1 MWKIRKQPVLFLEF
15 LCSVDD
21 LCFKDSLKRLSSNNC
36 HLDENNLD
44 TIMLKI
50 RPKFENLSNLDLRDN
65 NIQNMHPLLN
75 KIKNND
81 DAEFVPSKPLRI
93 LDLYEN
99 PIFEQMKDDPEEKT
113 DMLSFLC
120 RSIYNIG
127 GYERSHYD
135 SKINKGG
142 TDGSGDRRSLP
153 LSMWPSTVLVRAHE
167 NSDQIYNLAD
177 TDDDDD
183 DVDVDVDDDE
193 EFFLKRDATGIY
205 DLFRNG
211 LVGRHDWN
219 WNDGVDNNNSGIDT
233 HK

>member
-127 GYERSHYD
+127 GSMRYRCDTDIKYALR
-135 SKINKGG
+135 INHAGRKRIVEGSAG
-142 TDGSGDRRSLP
+142 TRSLRRFP
-153 LSMWPSTVLVRAHE
+153 LSMWPTLIRKVLPNLLQQYRILYVR
-167 NSDQIYNLAD
+167 
-177 TDDDDD
+177 
-183 DVDVDVDDDE
+183 
-193 EFFLKRDATGIY
+193 
-205 DLFRNG
+205 
-211 LVGRHDWN
+211 RH
-219 WNDGVDNNNSGIDT
+219 
-233 HK
+233 